1 MRIGCMQF
9 VFLGN
14 DSAHEIMAYDQNKVI
29 LCFEII
35 ENILKSLYILDQ
47 KTEFFLEM
55 PIRDYKEFL
64 RLVRNRLEYKEF
76 SESTKDFTLRSLLG
90 KDIRKALDKLNQYEQ
105 QLIKDIENGS
115 FTSLSISK
123 RETKESGK
131 NIVFYKTVLR
141 EK

>member
-1 MRIGCMQF
+1 
-9 VFLGN
+9 
-14 DSAHEIMAYDQNKVI
+14 
-29 LCFEII
+29 
-35 ENILKSLYILDQ
+35 
-47 KTEFFLEM
+47 M

-64 RLVRNRLEYKEF
+64 RLVRNRPEYKEF

>member
-90 KDIRKALDKLNQYEQ
+90 KDIRKALDKLNQYE
-105 QLIKDIENGS
+105 
-115 FTSLSISK
+115 
-123 RETKESGK
+123 
-131 NIVFYKTVLR
+131 
-141 EK
+141 